1 MATEQRDPKRLLQY
15 LDSFFGVRNKI
26 KGDPKEG
33 VNFTLETLSYMTSH
47 NRADQI
53 TDMIVSKMRE
63 RGQKIPFGVF
73 ECCSGIGGNTMSF
86 LDNPAVQ
93 WVVSYELRPERRNM
107 LKLNIAM
114 YDLAKGN
121 RSYVPDEDFTGV
133 PANYKGVVLYF
144 DPPWLPETIK
154 GHESTKEQYILE
166 GIKVGDK
173 TLEEWIALCPNCAMV
188 VARVPPGYRLKAIPG
203 WNVESVLLKNSLV
216 LFVTPAGQA
225 PVRSTLAPVVT
236 PVITAATTTP
246 TPAVVL
252 SPTATAFVPTAVLTT
267 TVTQISDLP
276 IGVTEKDR
284 QWYEGLRNYLKN
296 EVLTTIIPSEPH
308 REIMISKKAMEIWVP
323 SFTHESYDPNI
334 GRNYEELEL
343 VGDHAMEFSFIYYM
357 YLTIPGVTRS
367 EMSELKSK
375 YISKTFQAKVGW
387 KMGLEKWVRTRV
399 EKTTHIAEDL
409 LESFFG
415 GLLRVGDTVFKF
427 GAGYGLTYNMIVK
440 IFEGIT
446 IDRALAKGRP
456 KTQMKEIF
464 EKLHWGVPV
473 EDFEQGTEYNEIT
486 ARVSFT
492 KEAIQA
498 LSELGIKITDATLA
512 VETGTSKKV
521 AFENAYEVALQKI
534 REMGITDAW
543 IEQYR
548 GNRDM
553 TNPELIPYIPA
564 VQRRLK
570 DEGYVNFYFKKSQT
584 TKEGKYI
591 QLIGERPDKYLV
603 VLAMNTRPVESELEG
618 KRQVLEI
625 YGSGM

>member
-15 LDSFFGVRNKI
+15 MDSFFGVRNKI
-26 KGDPKEG
+26 KGNPIEG
-33 VNFTLETLSYMTSH
+33 INFTLETLSYMTSH

-73 ECCSGIGGNTMSF
+73 ECCAGIGGNTMSF

-93 WVVSYELRPERRNM
+93 WVVSYELRRERRDM
-107 LKLNIAM
+107 LKRNIAM

-121 RSYVPDEDFTGV
+121 RSYVPDESFTGV
-133 PANYKGVVLYF
+133 PVNYKGVVLYF

-173 TLEEWIALCPNCAMV
+173 TLEEWIASCPNCAMV
-188 VARVPPGYRLKAIPG
+188 VARVPPGYRFKPIAG

-216 LFVTPAGQA
+216 LFVTPSV
-225 PVRSTLAPVVT
+225 PAPVVIPAAAVT
-236 PVITAATTTP
+236 PITTASVVTP
-246 TPAVVL
+246 TPSVVL
-252 SPTATAFVPTAVLTT
+252 SPTATAFVPTTAI
-267 TVTQISDLP
+267 VTQTSDLP
-276 IGVTEKDR
+276 IGVTDKDR

-296 EVLTTIIPSEPH
+296 ELLPMIVPSEPH
-308 REIMISKKAMEIWVP
+308 REMMISKKAMEIWVP
-323 SFTHESYDPNI
+323 CFTHESYDPNI

-357 YLTIPGVTRS
+357 YLTIPSVTRS

-375 YISKTFQAKVGW
+375 YISKSFQAKVGW
-387 KMGLEKWVRTRV
+387 KIGLEKWVRTRV

-415 GLLRVGDTVFKF
+415 GLLRVGDNVFKF

-446 IDRALAKGRP
+446 IDRSLAKGRP

-473 EDFEQGTEYNEIT
+473 EDFEQGTEYNEVT

-498 LSELGIKITDATLA
+498 LSELGIKTTDATLA

-521 AFENAYEVALQKI
+521 AFENAYDVALQKI
-534 REMGITDAW
+534 RKMGITDIW

-548 GNRDM
+548 GNRDL
-553 TNPELIPYIPA
+553 TNPDLIPYIPA

-603 VLAMNTRPVESELEG
+603 VLAMNARPVESELEG

-625 YGSGM
+625 YGSGIQ